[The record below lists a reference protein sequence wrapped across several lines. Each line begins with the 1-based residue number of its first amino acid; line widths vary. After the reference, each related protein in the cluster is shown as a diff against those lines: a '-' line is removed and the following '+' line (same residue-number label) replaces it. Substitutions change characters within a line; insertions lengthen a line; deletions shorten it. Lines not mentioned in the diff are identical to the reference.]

1 MSRLMVESALRCV
14 DTAAE
19 RQQLV
24 DIPHQPSLPVR
35 VGVWKASARLCDVVI
50 LDALGLDSPP
60 HLEAALAAG
69 ELACPDC
76 CGRLSPWGFARSRE
90 VRLADEVRSLRPRR
104 AVCGGW
110 CGATH
115 VLLAAW
121 AIPRRRA
128 GDRPRRSRSRARA
141 SGTG

>member
-1 MSRLMVESALRCV
+1 MMLSVAI
-14 DTAAE
+14 AP
-19 RQQLV
+19 Q
-24 DIPHQPSLPVR
+24 
-35 VGVWKASARLCDVVI
+35 
-50 LDALGLDSPP
+50 

-76 CGRLSPWGFARSRE
+76 CGRLSRWGFARSRE

-104 AVCGGW
+104 ALCGG

-121 AIPRRRA
+121 AIPRRRDGAEVIGQALALASQGA
-128 GDRPRRSRSRARA
+128 GHL
-141 SGTG
+141 G